1 MTGDSGQRAT
11 SVFSFFRNVNENI
24 VCNDMQIEKIIQID
38 KHLLLRFFFL
48 FLTQKSPHFANRINI
63 LVLRM

>member
-11 SVFSFFRNVNENI
+11 SVSSFFRNVNENI

-38 KHLLLRFFFL
+38 KHLLLRFFFV
-48 FLTQKSPHFANRINI
+48 FDAAFFADPNRNTNPS
-63 LVLRM
+63 LN